1 MMPITSG
8 LSITSNLPLQFSVN
22 ITRLLLFLKLKI
34 TPNRKLKLAITIV
47 RIVVGVL
54 FIFSG
59 LVKANDPLGLSYK
72 MKEFFEIWNSG
83 LEYGSFFLK
92 DILINLFQFLHDH
105 SLSLSVFMIAFEI
118 LAGVALLLGWRMK
131 VFSWLLLLL
140 ILFFT
145 FLTGYAFYSGKFT
158 NCGCFGDCI
167 PITPKTSF
175 LKDIALTLLILFLF
189 KYRKNIRP
197 YFSSNTNFGI
207 ITAVTVFSFGLQW
220 YVLNYLPLIDCLPFK
235 KGNNIPEKM
244 KPPPGSVQDSF
255 AIRFVYE
262 KAGKQFEFSPVDLPS
277 DLNTYTFK
285 DRIDKLIRKGNA
297 DLPIKG
303 FSLKTRSG
311 NDSTDAVLAEPYCLL
326 LFCENFSTPIKD
338 WDRDFEELTR
348 GAVQKNIPAYIV
360 TASLNEAAIALQKTP
375 FSNLQVF
382 ECDFTAIRTAARTN
396 PCLYLLKQGTV
407 INKWSY
413 KKISQAKNYLP

>member
-1 MMPITSG
+1 
-8 LSITSNLPLQFSVN
+8 
-22 ITRLLLFLKLKI
+22 
-34 TPNRKLKLAITIV
+34 LKLAITIV

-59 LVKANDPLGLSYK
+59 VVKAIDPLGLSYK

-92 DILINLFQFLHDH
+92 DVLINLFQFLHDH

-175 LKDIALTLLILFLF
+175 FKDIALTLMIIFLF

-197 YFSSNTNFGI
+197 YFPGNTNFGI
-207 ITAVTVFSFGLQW
+207 MTAVTVFSFGLQW
-220 YVLNYLPLIDCLPFK
+220 YVLSYLPLIDCLPFK
-235 KGNNIPEKM
+235 KGNNISEKM

-262 KAGKQFEFSPVDLPS
+262 KAGKQFEFSPAELPA

-311 NDSTDAVLAEPYCLL
+311 NDSTDAVLEEPYCLL

-338 WDRDFEELTR
+338 WDRDFEELMR
-348 GAVQKNIPAYIV
+348 VASQKNIPAYIV

-407 INKWSY
+407 VNKWSY
-413 KKISQAKNYLP
+413 KRISRAKNYLP

>member
-1 MMPITSG
+1 
-8 LSITSNLPLQFSVN
+8 L
-22 ITRLLLFLKLKI
+22 R
-34 TPNRKLKLAITIV
+34 LAITIV
-47 RIVVGVL
+47 RILVGVL

-59 LVKANDPLGLSYK
+59 LVKAIDPLGLSYK
-72 MKEFFEIWNSG
+72 MKEFFEKWNEG
-83 LEYGSFFLK
+83 LEQGSFFLK
-92 DILINLFQFLHDH
+92 SLLINLFQFSHDH
-105 SLSLSVFMIAFEI
+105 SLSLSVLMIAFEI

-175 LKDIALTLLILFLF
+175 LKDIALTALIIFLF
-189 KYRKNIRP
+189 KYRKNIKP
-197 YFSSNTNFGI
+197 YFSRDVKFGI
-207 ITAVTVFSFGLQW
+207 MAAAAVLSFGLQW
-220 YVLNYLPLIDCLPFK
+220 YVLSYLPLVDCLPFK
-235 KGNNIPEKM
+235 RGNNIAEKL
-244 KPPPGSVQDSF
+244 KPPPGSVPDSF

-262 KAGKQFEFSPVDLPS
+262 KGGKQFDFSSTELPA

-285 DRIDKLIRKGNA
+285 DRVDKLIRKGNA
-297 DLPIKG
+297 EPAIKG

-311 NDSTDAVLAEPYCLL
+311 DDSTDAVLSEPYCLL
-326 LFCENFSTPIKD
+326 LFCENFSTPVKEWQKD
-338 WDRDFEELTR
+338 FDELAR
-348 GAVQKNIPAYIV
+348 IASQKNVPAYIV
-360 TASLNEAAIALQKTP
+360 TASLNEASIALQKTP
-375 FSNLQVF
+375 FANLQVF

-407 INKWSY
+407 VNKWSY
-413 KKISQAKNYLP
+413 KKIAEAKSYLP

>member
-1 MMPITSG
+1 M
-8 LSITSNLPLQFSVN
+8 
-22 ITRLLLFLKLKI
+22 
-34 TPNRKLKLAITIV
+34 KLAITIV
-47 RIVVGVL
+47 RITVGVL

-72 MKEFFEIWNSG
+72 MKEFFEKWNEG
-83 LEYGSFFLK
+83 LEQGSFFLK

-131 VFSWLLLLL
+131 LFSWLLLLL

-175 LKDIALTLLILFLF
+175 LKDIALTVLILFLF

-197 YFSSNTNFGI
+197 YFSSTTNFWI
-207 ITAVTVFSFGLQW
+207 MTAVTVFSFGLQW
-220 YVLNYLPLIDCLPFK
+220 YVLNYLPLLDCLPFK
-235 KGNNIPEKM
+235 KGNIISQKM
-244 KPPPGSVQDSF
+244 KPPPGSVPDSF

-262 KAGKQFEFSPVDLPS
+262 KNGKQFEFSPAELPA
-277 DLNTYTFK
+277 DLNAYTFK
-285 DRIDKLIRKGNA
+285 DRVDKLVRKGNA
-297 DLPIKG
+297 EPPIKG
-303 FSLKTRSG
+303 FSLSG
-311 NDSTDAVLAEPYCLL
+311 REFIDSTNGKEKRNDSTSIILSQPYCFL
-326 LFCENFSTPIKD
+326 LFCENFSTPVKD
-338 WDRDFEELTR
+338 WQKDFEELISI
-348 GAVQKNIPAYIV
+348 ASQKGIPAYIV
-360 TASLNEAAIALQKTP
+360 TASLNEAAIALRKTP

-413 KKISQAKNYLP
+413 KKISQAKGYLPR